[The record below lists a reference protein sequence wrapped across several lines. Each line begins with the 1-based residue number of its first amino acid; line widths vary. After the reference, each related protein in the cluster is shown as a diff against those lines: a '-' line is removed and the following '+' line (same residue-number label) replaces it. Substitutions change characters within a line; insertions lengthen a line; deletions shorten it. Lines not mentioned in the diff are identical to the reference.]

1 MKKGKR
7 NKEVWETPSLT
18 WIHQIRRDRQRE
30 QAGRPLFP
38 LSRKESERL
47 ADKYGLKLD
56 RSTTLERA
64 R

>member
-18 WIHQIRRDRQRE
+18 WIHQIRRERQRE
-30 QAGRPLFP
+30 RAGRPLFP

-47 ADKYGLKLD
+47 AEKYGLKLD

>member
-7 NKEVWETPSLT
+7 RKQVWETPSLT

-30 QAGRPLFP
+30 RAGRSLYP

-47 ADKYGLKLD
+47 ADKYGLKLA
-56 RSTTLERA
+56 RTTIVER
-64 R
+64 

>member
-30 QAGRPLFP
+30 QAGRPLCP
-38 LSRKESERL
+38 ISEKESERL
-47 ADKYGLKLD
+47 AGKYGLKLA
-56 RSTTLERA
+56 RTTTLER
-64 R
+64 